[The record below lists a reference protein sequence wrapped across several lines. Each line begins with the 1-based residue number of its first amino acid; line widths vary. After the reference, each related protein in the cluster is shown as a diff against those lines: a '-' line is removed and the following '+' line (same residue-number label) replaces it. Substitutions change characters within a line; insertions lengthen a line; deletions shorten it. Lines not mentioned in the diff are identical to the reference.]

1 MHACHS
7 ILTISDDLAS
17 MQLLTLLFLKPAPIS
32 SSSLSS
38 FGRHPGT
45 PLPTGADFSITEVD
59 LDDADDAD
67 FNDDDDDDDDASPQ
81 RVSFSQQSRKRH
93 FSQKV

>member
-1 MHACHS
+1 MP
-7 ILTISDDLAS
+7 DNLAF

-38 FGRHPGT
+38 FGRHPAT

-67 FNDDDDDDDDASPQ
+67 VDFNDDDDDDDDDDDASPQ